1 MGLETIICVDDER
14 IVLNGLQSQL
24 TRHFGSEFIVELAES
39 GEEALE
45 LINELINTGNEIAV
59 VISDQLM
66 PGIKGHELLKEIH
79 TITPNTYTILLTG
92 QLDIDAVQYAVNHA
106 NLYRYIS
113 KPWEGNDLIMTVK
126 EAIKGFYQNK
136 QLVQQN
142 LLLER
147 HNKELE
153 KLVEERTEEIR
164 KVNADLN
171 KAYSEIRSH
180 NKKIISSITYAK
192 RIQNAILPEEDKVV
206 KVVKNCF
213 VYYQPK
219 DIVSGDFYWFS
230 ETSDGWFFAVG
241 DCTGHGVPGA
251 FMTLIAN
258 NLLNQIVKENKI
270 YDPGTILQELDKRL
284 LQTLQQQDQENSVN
298 DGMDISIIRKSGSSF
313 VGSSAKRPVLYTHN
327 NELNEVKGSKFPI
340 GSILIKEKK
349 FETFSLPCTPGDM
362 IYLFTDGYVDQF
374 SPGNKKFMIRQF
386 SELLGSIHQK
396 EIAIQ
401 KEELKKRFENWK
413 QDQFQLD
420 DVLVAGIRV

>member
-24 TRHFGSEFIVELAES
+24 RRHFGSDFIIELAES
-39 GEEALE
+39 GEEALDQ
-45 LINELINTGNEIAV
+45 INELIHTGNEIAV

-92 QLDIDAVQYAVNHA
+92 QSDIDAVQYAVNHA

-142 LLLER
+142 ILLER

-171 KAYSEIRSH
+171 KAYSEIRRH
-180 NKKIISSITYAK
+180 NEKIISSITYAK

-270 YDPGTILQELDKRL
+270 YDPGSILQELDKRL
-284 LQTLQQQDQENSVN
+284 LQTLQQQDQENLVN

-313 VGSSAKRPVLYTHN
+313 VGSSAKRPVLYTYN
-327 NELNEVKGSKFPI
+327 NELNIVKGSKFPI

-349 FETFSLPCTPGDM
+349 FDTFTLPCNPGDM

-374 SPGNKKFMIRQF
+374 SPENKKFMLRQF

-396 EIAIQ
+396 DITIQ